1 MLVYLRLIKE
11 SFSFALTALNNNRL
25 RTFLS
30 LLGVTVGIFSIIAV
44 LAAVDSLDRSI
55 RENLDGIDTNT
66 MYLMTISFGPT
77 DVPKW
82 KRDNFEPISYD
93 DYKFIRKNISDVEE
107 TAYSIFGIR
116 ETVRYQAETISGVNI
131 GAVTHGIYAIERLKL
146 DKGRFYTELESET
159 GAPVVVIGYRLA
171 ENLFGQEEPIGK
183 QIRIFGRKLRV
194 IGVLQKFGDAIGDSP
209 DDTAYMPVNFVRG
222 IINTG
227 KTGYPTAIVIKPT
240 ANVDI
245 DAFEQVL
252 EQKFRVHRG
261 VKAGDIS
268 DFFLSR
274 LSGFVNI
281 IDSIIASLNVIG
293 WMLSGFS
300 LLVGGFGIANIM
312 FVSVKERT
320 NIIGIQKALG
330 AKNKFIL
337 FQFLFEAIILALLGG
352 LVGLILVWLI
362 TIISTLALDDFK
374 FVLSFTN
381 ICIGLGISTFIG
393 LVSGVI
399 PALTASRLDPVEAIR
414 SGI

>member
-1 MLVYLRLIKE
+1 MLVYLRLIRE
-11 SFSFALTALNNNRL
+11 SFSFAITALNNNRL

-55 RENLDGIDTNT
+55 RENLEGIDTNT
-66 MYLMTISFGPT
+66 IYIMNISFGPT

-82 KRDNFEPISYD
+82 KRDNFDPISYD
-93 DYKFIRKNISDVEE
+93 DYNFVRKNMSDIEAS
-107 TAYSIFGIR
+107 AYSIFGLR
-116 ETVRYQAETISGVNI
+116 ETVRYQAETLGSVNI
-131 GAVTHGIYAIERLKL
+131 AAVTHGIYNIERLKL
-146 DKGRFYTELESET
+146 GQGRFYTELESEK

-171 ENLFGQEEPIGK
+171 ENLFGNAEPLGK
-183 QIRIFGRKLRV
+183 EIRIFGRKLRV
-194 IGVLQKFGDAIGDSP
+194 IGVLEKYGDAIGDSP
-209 DDTAYMPVNFVRG
+209 DDTVYLPVNFVRG
-222 IINTG
+222 IRNTG
-227 KTGYPTAIVIKPT
+227 KTGYPTAIVIKPK

-245 DAFEQVL
+245 DAFEGIL
-252 EQKFRVHRG
+252 TQKFRIHRG
-261 VKAGDIS
+261 VKAGDIN
-268 DFFLSR
+268 DFFLSK
-274 LSGFVNI
+274 LSGFVNL
-281 IDSIIASLNVIG
+281 IDSIITSMNVIG

-320 NIIGIQKALG
+320 NIIGIQKSLG

-352 LVGLILVWLI
+352 LVGLALVWLI
-362 TIISTLALDDFK
+362 TVASSFAMDDFK

-381 ICIGLGISTFIG
+381 IIIGVGISSLIG

-399 PALTASRLDPVEAIR
+399 PALSASRLDPVEAIR
-414 SGI
+414 TGM